1 MHCFS
6 LDNLGS
12 FQDLPDAYEFL
23 LSLRTQNKPEIILVG
38 TKSDVDDSKR
48 VVTKEEAEEL
58 ASRLGCEYFEVSSL
72 TKSNVNEAFQCIGQK
87 TYDYYK
93 ARQMIR
99 RPNPSQTKQKEQNK
113 KKPKP
118 NEQYLI

>member
-1 MHCFS
+1 M
-6 LDNLGS
+6 
-12 FQDLPDAYEFL
+12 
-23 LSLRTQNKPEIILVG
+23 G

-72 TKSNVNEAFQCIGQK
+72 TNSNVNEAFQCIGQK

-93 ARQMIR
+93 AHQMIR
-99 RPNPSQTKQKEQNK
+99 HPNPSQTKQKEQNK

-118 NEQYLI
+118 NEQCLI